1 MRSSTLH
8 FVAAGALAGLA
19 ALGTVGAWAQQTSDG
34 GDYRP
39 LTLNSPDRPEVQR
52 GAVEAARAHGGAGS
66 EGTGSSTAP
75 APTSAMTN
83 SDEIQ
88 QGAVSAARAHGGA
101 GAEAP
106 GSSTAPLSTG
116 GSGG

>member
-1 MRSSTLH
+1 MRNYTLH
-8 FVAAGALAGLA
+8 VLAAGTLASLA
-19 ALGTVGAWAQQTSDG
+19 ALGTAGVWAQQNSDG

-39 LTLNSPDRPEVQR
+39 LTLNSPARPEVQR

-66 EGTGSSTAP
+66 EGTGTSMAP

-101 GAEAP
+101 GSEAP
-106 GSSTAPLSTG
+106 GSSMAPSST